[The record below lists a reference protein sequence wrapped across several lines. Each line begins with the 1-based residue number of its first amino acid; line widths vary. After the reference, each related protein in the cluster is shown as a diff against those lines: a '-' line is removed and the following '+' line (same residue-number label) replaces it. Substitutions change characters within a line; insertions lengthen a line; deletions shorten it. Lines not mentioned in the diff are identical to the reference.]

1 MRHLFIIFAVL
12 STAFSV
18 SSQQNL
24 YQSFKPGLYPWIAN
38 DSEHEGDFKHIN
50 VHGGGILLFGDT
62 YY

>member
-50 VHGGGILLFGDT
+50 VHG
-62 YY
+62 